1 MRLIG
6 EILAKEASKRIVL
19 LLSALGKVETDG
31 MDFAQNNT
39 HE

>member
-31 MDFAQNNT
+31 MDFAQN
-39 HE
+39 